1 MAWSTRRLA
10 QLAGTTVK
18 TIRHYHSIGLLEEPE
33 RAGNNY
39 KQYETAHLVRLLQ
52 IARLRELGMPLA
64 DIAELE
70 TSGETF
76 TQTLRTLDAQLA
88 ESIAR
93 SQELRAEIAELL
105 RHHAE
110 PDVPAG
116 FASVADAL
124 TPADRAMVMISS
136 RLFDEQGLQDMRE
149 IAADHQEA
157 DDAFN
162 ALPADAEAE
171 EIQAVAAC
179 LAPVL
184 RTIHE
189 EHPGTKNPPLGS
201 ARRSSLQDLTQAVT
215 ELYNPAQVEVLRRA
229 YVLAHQAAADGP
241 GPDDAETGGAG
252 TDGED
257 AGADGGSASEG
268 APRDHGDRPTDD

>member
-33 RAGNNY
+33 RAGNGY

-70 TSGETF
+70 NSGETF

-88 ESIAR
+88 ETIAR
-93 SQELRAEIAELL
+93 SEALRAEIAELL
-105 RHHAE
+105 EHHAE
-110 PDVPAG
+110 ADVPAG

-124 TPADRAMVMISS
+124 TPADRAMVMISA
-136 RLFDEQGLQDMRE
+136 RLFDEQGVKDLHE
-149 IAADHQEA
+149 IVEEHQEA

-162 ALPADAEAE
+162 ALAADAEPS
-171 EIQAVAAC
+171 EIEAVAER
-179 LAPVL
+179 LTPVL
-184 RTIHE
+184 RRIHE
-189 EHPGTKNPPLGS
+189 QYPGTKTPPLGRD
-201 ARRSSLQDLTQAVT
+201 RRSSLPDITQAVA
-215 ELYNPAQVEVLRRA
+215 ELYNPAQVEVLGRA
-229 YVLAHQAAADGP
+229 YVLAHQAAAD
-241 GPDDAETGGAG
+241 EGAG
-252 TDGED
+252 
-257 AGADGGSASEG
+257 
-268 APRDHGDRPTDD
+268 DR

>member
-10 QLAGTTVK
+10 QLAGTTIK
-18 TIRHYHSIGLLEEPE
+18 TIRHYHAIGLLEEPS
-33 RAGNNY
+33 RAGNGY

-93 SQELRAEIAELL
+93 SRELRAEIAELL
-105 RHHAE
+105 EHHAE
-110 PDVPAG
+110 ADVPAG

-124 TPADRAMVMISS
+124 TPADRAIVMISE
-136 RLFDEQGLQDMRE
+136 RLFDEQGMEDLRE
-149 IAADHQEA
+149 IAAEHQEA

-162 ALPADAEAE
+162 ALPADADEE
-171 EIQAVAAC
+171 EIDAVAAD

-189 EHPGTKNPPLGS
+189 EHPGTRNPPLGPE
-201 ARRSSLQDLTQAVT
+201 RRSTLPDLTQVVA

-229 YVLAHQAAADGP
+229 YVLARQAGAD
-241 GPDDAETGGAG
+241 DGGARS
-252 TDGED
+252 D
-257 AGADGGSASEG
+257 AGATPDPGDQAGG
-268 APRDHGDRPTDD
+268 

>member
-18 TIRHYHSIGLLEEPE
+18 TIRHYHAIGLQEEPE
-33 RAGNNY
+33 RAGNGY
-39 KQYETAHLVRLLQ
+39 KQYGTAHLVRLLQ

-105 RHHAE
+105 EHHAE
-110 PDVPAG
+110 ADVPAG

-124 TPADRAMVMISS
+124 TPADRAIVMISE
-136 RLFDEQGLQDMRE
+136 RMFDEQSMEDLRE
-149 IAADHQEA
+149 IAAEHQEA

-162 ALPADAEAE
+162 TLPADAGE
-171 EIQAVAAC
+171 EQIDAVASD

-189 EHPGTKNPPLGS
+189 EHPGTKHPPLGPE
-201 ARRSSLQDLTQAVT
+201 RRSSLPDLTQAVAD
-215 ELYNPAQVEVLRRA
+215 LYNPAQVEVLRRA
-229 YVLAHQAAADGP
+229 YVLAHEADGAGP
-241 GPDDAETGGAG
+241 G
-252 TDGED
+252 GE
-257 AGADGGSASEG
+257 
-268 APRDHGDRPTDD
+268 R

>member
-18 TIRHYHSIGLLEEPE
+18 TIRHYHAIGLLEEPE
-33 RAGNNY
+33 RAGNGY

-70 TSGETF
+70 SSGETF
-76 TQTLRTLDAQLA
+76 TKTLRTLDARLA
-88 ESIAR
+88 ESIGR
-93 SQELRAEIAELL
+93 SEAVRAEIAELL
-105 RHHAE
+105 EHHAE

-116 FASVADAL
+116 FASVAEAL

-136 RLFDEQGLQDMRE
+136 RLYDEQGLADMRA
-149 IAADHQEA
+149 IAAGHQEA

-162 ALPADAEAE
+162 ALTADAEPT
-171 EIQAVAAC
+171 EIEAVPER

-184 RTIHE
+184 RAIHE
-189 EHPGTKNPPLGS
+189 EHPSTRNPPIGA
-201 ARRSSLQDLTQAVT
+201 ARRSSLSDLTQAVT

-229 YVLAHQAAADGP
+229 HVLAHRAEADG
-241 GPDDAETGGAG
+241 A
-252 TDGED
+252 D
-257 AGADGGSASEG
+257 AGADG
-268 APRDHGDRPTDD
+268 

>member
-18 TIRHYHSIGLLEEPE
+18 TIRHYNSIGLLEEPE
-33 RAGNNY
+33 RAENNY
-39 KQYETAHLVRLLQ
+39 KQYGTPHLVRLLQ
-52 IARLRELGMPLA
+52 IARLRDLGMPLA
-64 DIAELE
+64 DIAGLG

-88 ESIAR
+88 ASIAR

-105 RHHAE
+105 DHHAE
-110 PDVPAG
+110 SDVPAG

-124 TPADRAMVMISS
+124 TPADRAVVMISE
-136 RLFDEQGLQDMRE
+136 RMFDEQGRQDLRE

-162 ALPADAEAE
+162 TLPPDADVE
-171 EIQAVAAC
+171 EIQAVAAR
-179 LAPVL
+179 LATVL

-201 ARRSSLQDLTQAVT
+201 TRRSSLQDLTRAVT

-229 YVLAHQAAADGP
+229 YVLAHEAEADG
-241 GPDDAETGGAG
+241 
-252 TDGED
+252 
-257 AGADGGSASEG
+257 
-268 APRDHGDRPTDD
+268 

>member
-18 TIRHYHSIGLLEEPE
+18 TIRHYHAIGLLEEPE
-33 RAGNNY
+33 RAGNGY
-39 KQYETAHLVRLLQ
+39 KQYGTAHLVRLLQ

-76 TQTLRTLDAQLA
+76 TQTLQALDAQLA

-93 SQELRAEIAELL
+93 SEALRAEIAELL
-105 RHHAE
+105 RHDAE
-110 PDVPAG
+110 ADVPAG

-124 TPADRAMVMISS
+124 TPADRAIVMISE
-136 RLFDEQGLQDMRE
+136 RMFDEQGKEDLRE
-149 IAADHQEA
+149 IAAEHQEA

-162 ALPADAEAE
+162 TLPADAGE
-171 EIQAVAAC
+171 EQIDAVASD

-189 EHPGTKNPPLGS
+189 EYPGTKNPPLGPE
-201 ARRSSLQDLTQAVT
+201 RRSSLPDLTQAVVD
-215 ELYNPAQVEVLRRA
+215 LYNPAQVEVLRRA
-229 YVLAHQAAADGP
+229 YVLAHEADGAGP
-241 GPDDAETGGAG
+241 G
-252 TDGED
+252 GE
-257 AGADGGSASEG
+257 
-268 APRDHGDRPTDD
+268 R